1 MFAAGIIR
9 IVSKEY
15 VSREFNCRRIFVI
28 VHRSASD
35 KLAVALLVL
44 LLVHG
49 KEKRICRFFDARQR

>member
-9 IVSKEY
+9 IVSEEY